1 MSSLS
6 TRVSGH
12 FGELLQGRMGTDG
25 PLALISLPCP
35 PLYVTA
41 QGTLGRSLSIHTAG
55 GRALISPARARQF
68 LAQLG
73 LHLPARVILR
83 ANMPLGAGAGVST
96 ATLVALAR
104 LAGWRGDALTL
115 ARACV
120 LAEGASDPLM
130 LPAPERV
137 LWASREGRVL
147 AHLPALPAF
156 DILGGFWGPPTPTNP
171 QDLHFPD
178 ISALIPQWQA
188 AAQSQ
193 NLDAIAQLATISAR
207 ATLALRGPAD
217 DPTEALA
224 QALGAKGFVI
234 AHTGSARGLIFA
246 RGGLPQGARAAL
258 RSAGL
263 RGIVQFGHRPEYGQD
278 RKTKC

>member
-55 GRALISPARARQF
+55 GRALISPARAGQF

-73 LHLPARVILR
+73 LYLPARVILR

-156 DILGGFWGPPTPTNP
+156 DILGGFWGPPHPHKPAGFALSRYIGADPAMAGGRAITKSRCNRPARHNICEG
-171 QDLHFPD
+171 HFG
-178 ISALIPQWQA
+178 A
-188 AAQSQ
+188 A
-193 NLDAIAQLATISAR
+193 
-207 ATLALRGPAD
+207 
-217 DPTEALA
+217 
-224 QALGAKGFVI
+224 
-234 AHTGSARGLIFA
+234 
-246 RGGLPQGARAAL
+246 
-258 RSAGL
+258 
-263 RGIVQFGHRPEYGQD
+263 RPSG
-278 RKTKC
+278 

>member
-1 MSSLS
+1 MSVQACA
-6 TRVSGH
+6 VSGH
-12 FGELLQGRMGTDG
+12 FGELMQGRLGAHG

-41 QGTLGRSLSIHTAG
+41 RAVLGHGNGIYAS
-55 GRALISPARARQF
+55 GRAIITPARARQF

-73 LHLPARVILR
+73 QALPKRVILH

-104 LAGWRGDALTL
+104 LAGWQGSPLTL

-130 LPAPERV
+130 LPAPERL

-147 AHLPALPAF
+147 RQLPALPAF
-156 DILGGFWGPPTPTNP
+156 DIIGGFWGPPRPTIP

-178 ISALIPQWQA
+178 ISALIAPWQQA
-188 AAQSQ
+188 ARAQ
-193 NLDAIAQLATISAR
+193 NLDAIADLATHSAK
-207 ATLALRGPAD
+207 ATLALRGPAN
-217 DPTEALA
+217 DPTAALA
-224 QALGAKGFVI
+224 LALGAKGFVI

-246 RGGLPQGARAAL
+246 QRGIPARAHAAL
-258 RSAGL
+258 RSAGMQ
-263 RGIVQFGHRPEYGQD
+263 GIVQFCHRPD
-278 RKTKC
+278 RDA